1 MQKGAGPSNLK
12 SKSKQIQRPPQP
24 DQLGSLIQ
32 QLDNSIK
39 QHLPN
44 AGYLSNYQSPF
55 QQYNPLLNL
64 NQITLPPTLYELQQQ
79 KLLQQQLQQQQLQ
92 QLQQQQQQQQQ
103 RQQQQQLQQQ
113 QLHQQQLQQQLL
125 QQQQQQL
132 QQQQLQQQQLQQ
144 QQLQQQQQQQRPIG
158 NIQIIGHQPINAQ
171 VHSLNTAESSS
182 IRPRINHNPTIPLTS
197 ALNTANLNPLPQLP
211 SNQRF
216 QYSIYNPVLAENKR
230 NFLNNLV
237 SGLNIPPP
245 TIQQRPQQPPRRP
258 IFSEHVRGQL
268 QAQYR
273 QNQPQPN
280 HFRQGQFQP
289 QQSSHGSNNTPRDGA
304 NENSSNTG
312 DGNNGKKKNILLSF

>member
-1 MQKGAGPSNLK
+1 MKKGAGPSNLQGK
-12 SKSKQIQRPPQP
+12 SQKIQRPPQP
-24 DQLGSLIQ
+24 DKLGSLIQ

-64 NQITLPPTLYELQQQ
+64 NQITLPPTLYALQQQ
-79 KLLQQQLQQQQLQ
+79 KLLQQQ
-92 QLQQQQQQQQQ
+92 Q
-103 RQQQQQLQQQ
+103 RQQQQQIQ
-113 QLHQQQLQQQLL
+113 HQQLQRQQHL
-125 QQQQQQL
+125 
-132 QQQQLQQQQLQQ
+132 
-144 QQLQQQQQQQRPIG
+144 QQQQQRPIG

-182 IRPRINHNPTIPLTS
+182 IRPRIDRNPTIPMTS
-197 ALNTANLNPLPQLP
+197 ALNTAILNPPPQLP
-211 SNQRF
+211 FNQQF

-230 NFLNNLV
+230 HFLNTLV
-237 SGLNIPPP
+237 SGVNIPPP
-245 TIQQRPQQPPRRP
+245 TIQQRPQQPPLRP

-268 QAQYR
+268 QAQQYR
-273 QNQPQPN
+273 PNQPQPN
-280 HFRQGQFQP
+280 QFQIGQFQP

-312 DGNNGKKKNILLSF
+312 DGNNA